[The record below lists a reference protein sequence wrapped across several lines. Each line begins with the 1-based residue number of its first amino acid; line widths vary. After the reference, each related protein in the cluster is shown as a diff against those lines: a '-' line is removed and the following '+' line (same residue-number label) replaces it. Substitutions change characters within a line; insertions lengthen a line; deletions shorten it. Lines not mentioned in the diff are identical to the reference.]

1 MLALLMLCALMLVNA
16 QYQTRRLFI
25 ELERAQQRQREHEIE
40 WSQLQLEQS
49 LLAKHARIDALAK
62 TAGRGVPF
70 SPSPVL
76 AVKLPAWRSKL
87 VMFILFVAFA
97 TLAGRAF
104 WLQALTT
111 DFLQKKGASRYARTL
126 ELPATR
132 GKILD

>member
-1 MLALLMLCALMLVNA
+1 MI
-16 QYQTRRLFI
+16 R
-25 ELERAQQRQREHEIE
+25 
-40 WSQLQLEQS
+40 SPS
-49 LLAKHARIDALAK
+49 LRTA
-62 TAGRGVPF
+62 AGRGVPF

-111 DFLQKKGASRYARTL
+111 DFLPKKRRIALCAHARIARNPGQNL
-126 ELPATR
+126 
-132 GKILD
+132 GS